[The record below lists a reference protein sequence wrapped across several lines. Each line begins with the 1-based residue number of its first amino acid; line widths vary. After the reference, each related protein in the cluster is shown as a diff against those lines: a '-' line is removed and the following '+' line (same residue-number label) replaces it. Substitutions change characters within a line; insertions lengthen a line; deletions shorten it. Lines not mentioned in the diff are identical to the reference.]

1 MAQLILGREIV
12 SKVLHSKNIRP
23 YLDMGMDLDFMEDD
37 KNPAY
42 ASVFTGQDIDAW
54 TFIIKHYMNYG
65 KVPEIQQFRRSY
77 PPEAYR
83 VIESTFDDRE
93 LTDLARSSIGMYE
106 SEVGTTEAQRYLEA
120 GDPMKAA
127 RIMMETARK
136 VLNFQAKAALAMA
149 WDTKKLDIE
158 ERLKRRLKPAPGF
171 GIDAL
176 DKNFIGFQPGELYT
190 ILGRAKSTKTT
201 VAVQLAYNAWF
212 GKKEF
217 SGGSVEPK
225 RVMFVSFE
233 VNEEGIRDRLT
244 CYGAGVNPSGFLT
257 STEDRHATPE
267 QEKKIRDFWE
277 REMSNATESLMVVQ
291 PVSRFTQSDLD
302 YEIEKFEPDLII
314 IDGFY
319 FMTDQETGGTPGA
332 NWYAHDNLA
341 RDLKALAM
349 RLRIPVIV
357 THQVREKQLGK
368 AGGGIDDGAMMGGTG
383 LRMASF
389 AVFTLDMGED
399 KVLTIKNTANRGEWV
414 PTIKGEWDWDNF
426 EFVGYEAADDEEDY

>member
-12 SKVLHSKNIRP
+12 SKILRSKNIRP
-23 YLDMGMDLDFMEDD
+23 YLDSGFDLEFMRDD
-37 KNPAY
+37 SHPAY
-42 ASVFTGQDIDAW
+42 ASVFTGQDIDAY
-54 TFIIKHYMNYG
+54 TYILKHYQDYG
-65 KVPEIQQFRRSY
+65 KVPEISQFRQSF

-83 VIESTFDDRE
+83 VVESSFQDRE
-93 LTDLARSSIGMYE
+93 LTDMALKSVAMFS
-106 SEVGTTEAQRYLEA
+106 SEVGTVEAQRLIEG
-120 GDPMKAA
+120 GDPVAAA
-127 RIMMETARK
+127 RIMMDTARK
-136 VLNFQAKAALAMA
+136 VLYQQASRAQVRA
-149 WDTKKLDIE
+149 WDTKETDIE
-158 ERLKRRLKPAPGF
+158 ERLKRRLLPAPGF
-171 GIDAL
+171 GIDAI
-176 DKNFIGFQPGELYT
+176 DDHFTGFQNGELYT

-201 VAVQLAYNAWF
+201 IAIQMAYHAWF
-212 GKKEF
+212 GRKKF
-217 SGGSVEPK
+217 DDTRVEPK
-225 RVMFVSFE
+225 RVLFVSFE

-257 STEDRHATPE
+257 STRDRHATPE
-267 QEKKIRDFWE
+267 QEEKIRSFWK
-277 REMSNATESLMVVQ
+277 REMASASESLLVVQ
-291 PVSRFTQSDLD
+291 PVSRFTQADLD
-302 YEIEKFEPDLII
+302 YEIEKFEPDIVI

-341 RDLKALAM
+341 RDLKAMAM

-389 AVFTLDMGED
+389 AVFTLDMGDD

-414 PTIKGEWDWDNF
+414 PTVKGEWDWDNF
-426 EFVGYEAADDEEDY
+426 CFTGYTAKDDDDDF